1 MPLSNETT
9 YCFSYLL
16 YKIAR
21 LLNYIAISRLKA
33 CSSNSLGDGP
43 ASFKCHRE
51 ARGMPIIITVIVD
64 ELALPIC
71 NYSFHGPSTSNFK
84 VGSML
89 THINEFCV
97 LTTSDILMG
106 LLLRREIISL
116 SYVNSLEEWQAV
128 KASETKQQNQQ
139 RYRKKRDSSSS
150 DNVLEVAAARPHN
163 LSKEQ
168 LSINRH
174 GFYAKGIY

>member
-1 MPLSNETT
+1 M
-9 YCFSYLL
+9 
-16 YKIAR
+16 
-21 LLNYIAISRLKA
+21 NYIAISRLKA

-51 ARGMPIIITVIVD
+51 ARGKPFIITVIVD
-64 ELALPIC
+64 ELALPLC
-71 NYSFHGPSTSNFK
+71 NYSFQGPSSSDFK

-97 LTTSDILMG
+97 LTTSEIQMDV
-106 LLLRREIISL
+106 LLRGEIFSL

-128 KASETKQQNQQ
+128 KAGETKQKNQQ
-139 RYRKKRDSSSS
+139 YK
-150 DNVLEVAAARPHN
+150 AAARPQN

-168 LSINRH
+168 LSLNKH
-174 GFYAKGIY
+174 GFYAKGTY